1 MVSHVACERYVL
13 ACGRRRD
20 GRPDRCVALI
30 LELMA
35 LSVGV
40 VVVLLVL
47 TIGVGSLPSPS
58 SGDTDVAGG
67 GQ

>member
-1 MVSHVACERYVL
+1 MA
-13 ACGRRRD
+13 
-20 GRPDRCVALI
+20 PI

-47 TIGVGSLPSPS
+47 TIGVGSLPRPS